1 MTAPERQDY
10 IERLL
15 DLYRR
20 HPETSGL
27 VRRADRSLAAR
38 LYDRRTPL
46 DLIEIALHLAAVRR
60 QARPR
65 SDPPLPTIRS
75 LHYFLPVL
83 DELADP
89 RIDPEYLDYLRYR
102 LIGPEHTRE
111 EAPPSHRG
119 A

>member
-1 MTAPERQDY
+1 MPFPERQDY

-15 DLYRR
+15 DLYR
-20 HPETSGL
+20 HTPETSGL
-27 VRRADRSLAAR
+27 VRRADRCLAAR
-38 LYDRRTPL
+38 LYDQRVPL
-46 DLIEIALHLAAVRR
+46 QLVELALRLAAARR

-65 SDPPLPTIRS
+65 SEPPLPTIRS

-102 LIGPEHTRE
+102 LTPPEPTQDE
-111 EAPPSHRG
+111 TPPSHPG